1 MTADNKS
8 VNMNISKAGRTLWG
22 KLAKDTPDYWLPLWV
37 HLYDTCEVAKL
48 IWQNWVPKHTK
59 YEIANGIEC
68 ISDKSMEEKLQYA
81 GRVYAFL
88 AAVHDIGKASP
99 IFVTKAAK
107 AGFPDIV
114 DEISDSGLSVAVKK
128 NNINNS
134 FTHAIIGERILER
147 AGLDC
152 SYGVIIGGHHGKPA
166 DEVNFVE
173 RADNYPDAT
182 GVGEEG
188 WESVHNELIEF
199 GLRWAEVDGLPI
211 GRVSLTA
218 QVLLTGLLIMS
229 DWLASGTEY
238 FPLLKRMGR
247 VISEEE
253 LHKRAEK
260 AWACLGLPCTEIF
273 SADCPMEELF
283 RKRFG
288 RPPRPLQE
296 CAAEKA
302 AEVCNPGLFII
313 EAPMGEGKTE
323 AALVAAEIIAQRT
336 CMGGIYFAL
345 PTQATSDGIFPRII
359 EWIEALGSGVSRSV
373 FLAHGKSGFNKD
385 YEGIKIKSFLCDE
398 ENGDFSRPSA
408 IVNDWTAG
416 RKKGMLADFV
426 VGTVD
431 HVLMAGLKMKH
442 LAMRHLGL
450 ANKIVIIDECHAYD
464 AYMSSYLDLVLSW
477 LGAYH
482 VPVILLS
489 ATLPAARR
497 RLMLEAYRSAY
508 KIKEKKELSWLSP
521 RSGKPVKSEK
531 QNTEQETLKYP
542 LISYT
547 DGNAAF
553 EAEPA
558 ASGRKL
564 TVELRII
571 DTENLADSLRSLL
584 SGGGCVGIIRNTV
597 SEAQQT
603 AQMLEEIF
611 GAEYVY
617 LLHSRFL
624 SADRVRKEQI
634 IRGKLGPGEKR
645 RPSKLIV
652 VGTQVMEQSLDVDF
666 DVLFTDI
673 CPMDL
678 LFQRMGRLH
687 RHARESRPVRM
698 QKPVCYIMGI
708 ENDIYFAKGNTAVYG
723 DYLLL
728 KTRAFLKDA
737 VNLPEDIPFLV
748 NQVYDK
754 EYDDLARKNLSK
766 YAEQNTVDDIY
777 LSAEKKY
784 QNLIE
789 GKTGRAATFQI
800 KKPNLKKGSMFG
812 WLQARQEDDKSGKRA
827 EATVRDTSD
836 SLQVLVVVRKNDG
849 RYYTVPWLMEYPDK
863 EITGVPSDRL
873 AKAIAGCSVSL
884 PSLFAAPWNIDKTIS
899 ALEKLILEDRLVE
912 WYSSCWLDG
921 ELFLILDENLKTT
934 LLDKTLVYNEKYG
947 LYIEGE

>member
-1 MTADNKS
+1 MTDEKNK
-8 VNMNISKAGRTLWG
+8 VIHISKKTKNLWG
-22 KLAKDTPDYWLPLWV
+22 KLSKDTPDYWLPLWV
-37 HLYDTCEVAKL
+37 HLFDTCEVAKL
-48 IWQNWVPKHTK
+48 IWHNWVPKHTK
-59 YEIANGIEC
+59 HEIANGMEFA
-68 ISDKSMEEKLQYA
+68 SGKSIEEKLQYA

-99 IFVTKAAK
+99 VFVIKAAK

-114 DEISDSGLSVAVKK
+114 DEIADSGLNVSVKK
-128 NNINNS
+128 NGINNS

-166 DEVNFVE
+166 DEAVLVE
-173 RADNYPDAT
+173 RTDNYPDAT
-182 GVGEEG
+182 GVGEEV
-188 WESVHNELIEF
+188 WDSVHKELIGF
-199 GLRWAEVDGLPI
+199 GLQRAELESLPI
-211 GRVSLTA
+211 GKVSLTA
-218 QVLLTGLLIMS
+218 QVLLTGLLIMA
-229 DWLASGTEY
+229 DWFASGTDY
-238 FPLLKRMGR
+238 FPLLNRMR
-247 VISEEE
+247 REISEEE
-253 LHKRAEK
+253 LNKRAEK
-260 AWACLGLPCTEIF
+260 AWDCLSLPCTEIF
-273 SADCPMEELF
+273 SSDCSMEELF
-283 RKRFG
+283 QKRFG

-296 CAAEKA
+296 CAVQKA

-323 AALVAAEIIAQRT
+323 AALVAAEIIARRT
-336 CMGGIYFAL
+336 GMGGIYFAL

-359 EWIEALGSGVSRSV
+359 EWIEALRSGVSRTV

-385 YEGIKIKSFLCDE
+385 YEGIKINSLLCDE
-398 ENGDFSRPSA
+398 ENDDLSRPSA

-497 RLMLEAYRSAY
+497 KSMLDAYGSAHRS
-508 KIKEKKELSWLSP
+508 KEKKENLLASLL
-521 RSGKPVKSEK
+521 RGKSVKNEK
-531 QNTEQETLKYP
+531 QNAEQETLKYP

-547 DGNAAF
+547 DGNTIF

-558 ASGRKL
+558 ASGRNL

-571 DTENLADSLRSLL
+571 DTENLADNLRSLL

-611 GAEYVY
+611 GAEHVY

-634 IRGKLGPGEKR
+634 IRGKLGPGDKG
-645 RPSKLIV
+645 RPSKMIV

-678 LFQRMGRLH
+678 LLQRMGRLH
-687 RHARESRPVRM
+687 RHERESRPVRM

-728 KTRAFLKDA
+728 KTRAFLKDT
-737 VNLPEDIPFLV
+737 VNLPEDIPLLV
-748 NQVYDK
+748 SRVYDK
-754 EYDDLARKNLSK
+754 RYDDLARGNLSK

-784 QNLIE
+784 QELIAA
-789 GKTGRAATFQI
+789 KTGRAATFQI

-812 WLQARQEDDKSGKRA
+812 WLKARQEDDKSGKRA
-827 EATVRDTSD
+827 EATVRDASD
-836 SLQVLVVVRKNDG
+836 SVQVVVVVKKNDG

-873 AKAIAGCSVSL
+873 AKAIAGCSVAL
-884 PSLFAAPWNIDKTIS
+884 PSLFAAPWNMNNTIS
-899 ALEKLILEDRLVE
+899 ALEKLILEDRLDQ

-921 ELFLILDENLKTT
+921 ELFLVLDEDLKTI